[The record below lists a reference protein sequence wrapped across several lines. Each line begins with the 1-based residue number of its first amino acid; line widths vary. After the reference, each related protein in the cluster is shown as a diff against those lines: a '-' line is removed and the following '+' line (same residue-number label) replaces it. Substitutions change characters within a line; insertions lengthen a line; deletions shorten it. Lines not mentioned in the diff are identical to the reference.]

1 MTLGSLTNIWMTISF
16 PVNFLISFPSS
27 FSFPLNIPH
36 THTHTVCVAHPQL
49 IRGVPGSKDG
59 SFSHRTL
66 WAPWWPEDSSGLP
79 NSHTTQGAHCAHG
92 AAEQV
97 SFPNLASYKRS
108 ASHLSRI
115 VEIDVTCYRVF
126 GCCSSKCGLCT
137 CSCCNTWELLR
148 NVDSQVPQ
156 QNCTSE
162 SAI

>member
-1 MTLGSLTNIWMTISF
+1 MSHFVNEEAQLPLMTLGSLTNIWMTISF

-108 ASHLSRI
+108 ASHLSR
-115 VEIDVTCYRVF
+115 R
-126 GCCSSKCGLCT
+126 
-137 CSCCNTWELLR
+137 NLLPCIWLLLL
-148 NVDSQVPQ
+148 QVWSVHLQ
-156 QNCTSE
+156 LLQYLGAS
-162 SAI
+162 